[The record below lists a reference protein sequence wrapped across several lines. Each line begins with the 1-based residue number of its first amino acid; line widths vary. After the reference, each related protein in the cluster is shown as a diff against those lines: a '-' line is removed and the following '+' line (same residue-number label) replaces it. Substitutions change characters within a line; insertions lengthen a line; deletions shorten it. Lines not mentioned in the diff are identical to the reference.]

1 MLTQTTVARY
11 RTCQL
16 SIDTVTISTGTWVG
30 SVDVATMVGLAAQ
43 YDVEWSGGVN
53 STWGIENCNSTT
65 VDTGFGNPGNAIQW
79 YVLYWGGDETEPE
92 FFDQIDQ
99 DHVA

>member
-1 MLTQTTVARY
+1 MARY

-16 SIDTVTISTGTWVG
+16 SVDTVSASTATWVG
-30 SVDVATMVGLAAQ
+30 SIDVATMVDLAVQ
-43 YDVEWSGGVN
+43 YDVGWSGGVN

-65 VDTGFGNPGNAIQW
+65 IDTGYGDPENVIQW

-92 FFDQIDQ
+92 YFDQIDQ